1 MGYRMA
7 DLILRFPH
15 IVERILDEL
24 NNGDLANC
32 RKFSKS
38 MRQFIDMQKLQWI
51 RMIIKYSGNQIQFFD
66 QWKQVTDR
74 TPTTIVKELAIYTEK
89 FFQANP
95 ERQKHQWSPHF
106 IVADQGTLEFYK
118 YIIEKTECINP
129 TRLDRETLELQD
141 FVDARYQNINFEDVP
156 SALDVAIIK
165 GQSEIFKFIMVDE
178 ENANTFIITNGITT
192 TNGVTILHLAARYG
206 HLDLCQFL
214 IQNLPKQNRRS
225 GNGWTPFHEAACFGH
240 LKVCKFLMEYVSN
253 INAGNSSDV
262 TALHL
267 AAKEN
272 KLNICKMLIKNGAN
286 VNARDSRRMTP
297 LHGAAKSGAVST
309 CKLLMENM
317 EDKNPSDFYSWTPY
331 QFAAKRGH
339 LKVCKLFKDNL
350 GSINYDFGFGLWGS
364 PLTLALKN
372 GHLEVCKLITDNVED
387 KGLKNKHI
395 SSFLY
400 LFLVMLLLGNKV
412 DIVHSC
418 LEHWRVKTS
427 FIIIGYIIVA
437 ITQLY
442 IIIYL
447 LSPLSIWGVRLISTF
462 FLTVVL
468 FLEHYILYLYFR
480 HKYKELFGTRN
491 FIINFRVH

>member
-1 MGYRMA
+1 
-7 DLILRFPH
+7 
-15 IVERILDEL
+15 
-24 NNGDLANC
+24 
-32 RKFSKS
+32 
-38 MRQFIDMQKLQWI
+38 MQKLPWI
-51 RMIIKYSGNQIQFFD
+51 RMINKYSGSQTEFSD
-66 QWKQVTDR
+66 QWKQVTEK
-74 TPTTIVKELAIYTEK
+74 TPTTTVKKLAIYTEK
-89 FFQANP
+89 FFKAYPVSQ
-95 ERQKHQWSPHF
+95 QFQWSPHF
-106 IVADQGTLEFYK
+106 IVADQGGLEFYK
-118 YIIEKTECINP
+118 DIAEKTECINP
-129 TRLDRETLELQD
+129 TKLAGERLELHD
-141 FVDARYQNINFEDVP
+141 FVDVRWLNFDLVS
-156 SALDVAIIK
+156 SALHMAIIN
-165 GQSEIFKFIMVDE
+165 GQLEICKFIMAND
-178 ENANTFIITNGITT
+178 ENANTFKITD
-192 TNGVTILHLAARYG
+192 GVTTLHLAARYG
-206 HLDLCQFL
+206 HLDLCRFL

-272 KLNICKMLIKNGAN
+272 KLNICKMLIKNGAD